1 MRPARARGRVRRR
14 RRAIVMPHAAGA
26 PWRNTVSDTAGAGIT
41 VTVSLLAPGAAPR
54 SEGGK
59 LRRTVD
65 ERAL

>member
-1 MRPARARGRVRRR
+1 
-14 RRAIVMPHAAGA
+14 
-26 PWRNTVSDTAGAGIT
+26 VSDTAGAGIT